1 MPTPIKNT
9 ETKKN
14 EPLTVTPRQMI
25 GAIEKAA
32 SDVRSGD
39 RDVAVKLTNVA
50 ENLGAILDEEERNAR
65 EQGELY
71 AKATSL
77 TAPPN
82 TQAEVEVWSAARTKV
97 LAERAAERT
106 KLATETAEAIAVLS
120 EAVEVAR
127 LMATGPLPVRREVS
141 LEDVGQQQAFKNA
154 YAPMPMKRILKQYE
168 VFNRTKPVETVENL
182 EVALTEVIVDRKA
195 MTLAKLGAI
204 AGTSATAQRDE
215 ADARHTLERAISAN
229 IEARAPE
236 WIASAGRAF
245 AMAEELFRELL
256 GYSVKFVPFGQ
267 AWIENT
273 NFYDASRRW
282 AIDPSWPQRFLRPS
296 PHYLP
301 GFKPTTG
308 GVGNPTQGRL
318 SDRRP

>member
-14 EPLTVTPRQMI
+14 EPPTVTPRQMI

-32 SDVRSGD
+32 SEARSGD
-39 RDVAVKLTNVA
+39 RDVAAKLTTLA
-50 ENLGAILDEEERNAR
+50 EKLEAILDEEERNAT

-77 TAPPN
+77 TPPPN
-82 TQAEVEVWSAARTKV
+82 TQAEVETWTAAQQKV

-106 KLATETAEAIAVLS
+106 KLATETAEAMAATS

-168 VFNRTKPVETVENL
+168 VFTRTKPVETVENL
-182 EVALTEVIVDRKA
+182 EVALQEVIVDRKA
-195 MTLAKLGAI
+195 MSLAKLGAI

-215 ADARHTLERAISAN
+215 ADSRHTLERAIAAN

-236 WIASAGRAF
+236 WLAVAGRAF

-267 AWIENT
+267 TWIENT
-273 NFYDASRRW
+273 NFYDSSKRW
-282 AIDPSWPQRFLRPS
+282 AVDPSWPSRFLRPS

-301 GFKPTTG
+301 GWKPTTG
-308 GVGNPTQGRL
+308 GVGNPINGRV
-318 SDRRP
+318 R